1 MMKKGMISDR
11 VKKGPERAP
20 SRSILYATGVTRRS
34 MDRPHI
40 GVFTSFTDIIPGHI
54 GMRELERSIEKGV
67 HSGGGVSFLVGIP
80 GVCDGIVMGHE
91 GMRYSLPTREW
102 ISDLVEAVT
111 MGHAFDGIV
120 LLTNCDKI
128 SPGMLM
134 AAARL
139 DIPSIIVTAG
149 PMHSGMYKGQRRS
162 LVRDTFEAVG
172 HYQAGE
178 IDETE
183 LECMALEA
191 CPGPGSCQGMYTANT
206 MACVTEALGMSMPG
220 CATGLAGSGA
230 KRRLAFESGE
240 RIVEMIEE
248 GLIPSRILTKE
259 AFANAIAV
267 DMALGGS
274 TNTALHVPAV
284 GYEAGVKVDL
294 DLFDEISSRT
304 PHLAN
309 IRPGGE
315 HFMEDLEYAGGVPAV
330 MNRLLPLISGSMTVT
345 GVDILEIASSSE
357 VKDPEVIRSMDNPYH
372 SQGGIAVLRG
382 NLAPDG
388 SVVKQTAVADDMLV
402 FEGPARVFE
411 CEEDAMSAVMD
422 RQVKDGDVLVIR
434 NEGPRGGP
442 GMREMLS
449 VTSAIHGMGIKVALI
464 TDGRFSGGTRGPCI
478 GHISPESAAG
488 GPMALLMEGD
498 KITIDIPARRL
509 DVQLSDDE
517 LSGRKAS
524 WQQPEPRVKR
534 GILGRYS
541 RLVRSASTGAILE

>member
-20 SRSILYATGVTRRS
+20 SRSLLYATGVTRRS

-206 MACVTEALGMSMPG
+206 MACVTEALGMSMAG

>member
-1 MMKKGMISDR
+1 MSKTMKSDR

-20 SRSILYATGVTRRS
+20 SRALLYATGVTPAALN
-34 MDRPHI
+34 RPHI
-40 GVFTSFTDIIPGHI
+40 GVFTSFSDIIPGHI

-67 HSGGGVSFLVGIP
+67 HSGGGTSFLIGIP

-139 DIPSIIVTAG
+139 DIPAIVVTAG

-172 HYQAGE
+172 RYQAGA
-178 IDETE
+178 IDEDE
-183 LECMALEA
+183 LECMALAA
-191 CPGPGSCQGMYTANT
+191 CPGPGACQGMYTANT
-206 MACVTEALGMSMPG
+206 MACVTEALGMSLPF
-220 CATGLAGSGA
+220 CASAIAGFA
-230 KRRLAFESGE
+230 EKRRIAFESGE
-240 RIVEMIEE
+240 RVVQ
-248 GLIPSRILTKE
+248 LIREALTPSKILTMN
-259 AFANAIAV
+259 AFENAIAV

-274 TNTALHVPAV
+274 TNTALHLPAV
-284 GYEAGVKVDL
+284 AHEAQRKIDL
-294 DLFDEISSRT
+294 DMFDRISRQT
-304 PHLAN
+304 PHIAN

-315 HFMEDLEYAGGVPAV
+315 HFMEDLHYAGGVPAV
-330 MNRLLPLISGSMTVT
+330 LSRLVKQLKPSPTVSGE
-345 GVDILEIASSSE
+345 DIVHIAE
-357 VKDPEVIRSMDNPYH
+357 NAVVKDEAVIRSPDNPYH
-372 SQGGIAVLRG
+372 IQGGIAVLRG
-382 NLAPDG
+382 NIAPDG
-388 SVVKQTAVADDMLV
+388 SVVKQTAVTEEMLV

-411 CEEDAMSAVMD
+411 QEEDAMAAVME
-422 RQVKDGDVLVIR
+422 RKIKDGDVIVIR

-449 VTSAIHGMGIKVALI
+449 VTAAISGLGLKVCLI

-478 GHISPESAAG
+478 GHVSPEAAG
-488 GPMALLMEGD
+488 GGIIALIMDGD
-498 KITIDIPARRL
+498 RIRINIPDRELDLLVPEDEILARR
-509 DVQLSDDE
+509 S
-517 LSGRKAS
+517 A
-524 WQQPEPRVKR
+524 WTPPEPRVKR
-534 GILGRYS
+534 GILGRYA
-541 RLVRSASTGAILE
+541 RLVRSAATGAILDE

>member
-1 MMKKGMISDR
+1 MKKGMTSDR

-20 SRSILYATGVTRRS
+20 SRSLLYATGVTRRS

-330 MNRLLPLISGSMTVT
+330 MNRLLPLLSGSMTVT

-488 GPMALLMEGD
+488 GPMALIMEGD
-498 KITIDIPARRL
+498 VITIDIPARRL

-517 LSGRKAS
+517 LSERKAS

>member
-1 MMKKGMISDR
+1 MKKGMTSDR

-20 SRSILYATGVTRRS
+20 SRSLLYATGVTRRS

-330 MNRLLPLISGSMTVT
+330 MSRLLPLLSGSMTVT

-488 GPMALLMEGD
+488 GPMALIMEGD
-498 KITIDIPARRL
+498 VITIDIPARRL

>member
-1 MMKKGMISDR
+1 MTKKMTSDR

-20 SRSILYATGVTRRS
+20 SRSLLYATGVTRRS
-34 MDRPHI
+34 MDRPHV
-40 GVFTSFTDIIPGHI
+40 GVFTSFTDIIPGHT

-111 MGHAFDGIV
+111 MGHAFDAIV

-149 PMHSGMYKGQRRS
+149 PMHSGMYKGVRRS

-220 CATGLAGSGA
+220 CATGLAGGA
-230 KRRLAFESGE
+230 AKKRLAFESGE
-240 RIVEMIEE
+240 RIVEMIDE
-248 GLIPSRILTKE
+248 GLVPSRILTKE
-259 AFANAIAV
+259 AFVNAIAV

-274 TNTALHVPAV
+274 TNTALHVPAIA
-284 GYEAGVKVDL
+284 YEAGVEVDL

-330 MNRLLPLISGSMTVT
+330 MNRLLPLISGSMTVS
-345 GVDILEIASSSE
+345 GLDILKIASSTE

-411 CEEDAMSAVMD
+411 CEEEAMRAVMD
-422 RQVKDGDVLVIR
+422 RQVKDGDILVIR

-449 VTSAIHGMGIKVALI
+449 VTSAIHGMGLKVALI

-478 GHISPESAAG
+478 GHISPEAAAG
-488 GPMALLMEGD
+488 GPMALIMEGD
-498 KITIDIPARRL
+498 VITIDIPARKL
-509 DVQLSDDE
+509 DVRLSDDE
-517 LSGRKAS
+517 LSRRKAS

-541 RLVRSASTGAILE
+541 RLVGSASTGAILE

>member
-1 MMKKGMISDR
+1 MTKKMTSDR

-20 SRSILYATGVTRRS
+20 SRSLLYATGVTRRS
-34 MDRPHI
+34 MDRPHV
-40 GVFTSFTDIIPGHI
+40 GVFTSFTDIIPGHT

-67 HSGGGVSFLVGIP
+67 HSGGGVSFLVGMP

-149 PMHSGMYKGQRRS
+149 PMHSGMYKGVRRS

-220 CATGLAGSGA
+220 CATGLAGGA
-230 KRRLAFESGE
+230 AKKRLAFESGE
-240 RIVEMIEE
+240 RIVEMIDE
-248 GLIPSRILTKE
+248 GLVPSRILTKE
-259 AFANAIAV
+259 AFVNAIAV

-274 TNTALHVPAV
+274 TNTALHVPAIA
-284 GYEAGVKVDL
+284 YEAGVEVDL

-330 MNRLLPLISGSMTVT
+330 MNRLLPLISGSMTVS
-345 GVDILEIASSSE
+345 GLDILKIASSTE

-411 CEEDAMSAVMD
+411 CEEEAMRAVMD
-422 RQVKDGDVLVIR
+422 RQVKDGDILVIR

-449 VTSAIHGMGIKVALI
+449 VTSAIHGMGLKVALI

-478 GHISPESAAG
+478 GHISPEAAAG
-488 GPMALLMEGD
+488 GPMALIMEGD
-498 KITIDIPARRL
+498 VITIDIPARKL
-509 DVQLSDDE
+509 DVRLSDDE
-517 LSGRKAS
+517 LSRRKAS

-541 RLVRSASTGAILE
+541 RLVGSASTGAILE

>member
-20 SRSILYATGVTRRS
+20 SRSLLYATGVTRRS

-259 AFANAIAV
+259 AFAGQHQARRG
-267 DMALGGS
+267 ALHGGS
-274 TNTALHVPAV
+274 RVRRRRAGCYEPPFAADFRFHDSYRG
-284 GYEAGVKVDL
+284 GYFG
-294 DLFDEISSRT
+294 
-304 PHLAN
+304 
-309 IRPGGE
+309 
-315 HFMEDLEYAGGVPAV
+315 
-330 MNRLLPLISGSMTVT
+330 NR
-345 GVDILEIASSSE
+345 IL
-357 VKDPEVIRSMDNPYH
+357 IRS
-372 SQGGIAVLRG
+372 
-382 NLAPDG
+382 
-388 SVVKQTAVADDMLV
+388 K
-402 FEGPARVFE
+402 GP
-411 CEEDAMSAVMD
+411 
-422 RQVKDGDVLVIR
+422 
-434 NEGPRGGP
+434 
-442 GMREMLS
+442 
-449 VTSAIHGMGIKVALI
+449 
-464 TDGRFSGGTRGPCI
+464 
-478 GHISPESAAG
+478 
-488 GPMALLMEGD
+488 
-498 KITIDIPARRL
+498 
-509 DVQLSDDE
+509 
-517 LSGRKAS
+517 
-524 WQQPEPRVKR
+524 
-534 GILGRYS
+534 
-541 RLVRSASTGAILE
+541 

>member
-1 MMKKGMISDR
+1 
-11 VKKGPERAP
+11 
-20 SRSILYATGVTRRS
+20 
-34 MDRPHI
+34 
-40 GVFTSFTDIIPGHI
+40 
-54 GMRELERSIEKGV
+54 
-67 HSGGGVSFLVGIP
+67 
-80 GVCDGIVMGHE
+80 
-91 GMRYSLPTREW
+91 
-102 ISDLVEAVT
+102 
-111 MGHAFDGIV
+111 
-120 LLTNCDKI
+120 
-128 SPGMLM
+128 
-134 AAARL
+134 
-139 DIPSIIVTAG
+139 
-149 PMHSGMYKGQRRS
+149 
-162 LVRDTFEAVG
+162 
-172 HYQAGE
+172 
-178 IDETE
+178 
-183 LECMALEA
+183 
-191 CPGPGSCQGMYTANT
+191 
-206 MACVTEALGMSMPG
+206 
-220 CATGLAGSGA
+220 
-230 KRRLAFESGE
+230 
-240 RIVEMIEE
+240 
-248 GLIPSRILTKE
+248 
-259 AFANAIAV
+259 
-267 DMALGGS
+267 
-274 TNTALHVPAV
+274 
-284 GYEAGVKVDL
+284 
-294 DLFDEISSRT
+294 
-304 PHLAN
+304 
-309 IRPGGE
+309 
-315 HFMEDLEYAGGVPAV
+315 
-330 MNRLLPLISGSMTVT
+330 MTVT

>member
-20 SRSILYATGVTRRS
+20 SRSLLYATGVTRRS

>member
-1 MMKKGMISDR
+1 
-11 VKKGPERAP
+11 
-20 SRSILYATGVTRRS
+20 
-34 MDRPHI
+34 
-40 GVFTSFTDIIPGHI
+40 
-54 GMRELERSIEKGV
+54 
-67 HSGGGVSFLVGIP
+67 
-80 GVCDGIVMGHE
+80 
-91 GMRYSLPTREW
+91 
-102 ISDLVEAVT
+102 
-111 MGHAFDGIV
+111 
-120 LLTNCDKI
+120 
-128 SPGMLM
+128 
-134 AAARL
+134 
-139 DIPSIIVTAG
+139 
-149 PMHSGMYKGQRRS
+149 
-162 LVRDTFEAVG
+162 
-172 HYQAGE
+172 
-178 IDETE
+178 
-183 LECMALEA
+183 
-191 CPGPGSCQGMYTANT
+191 

-220 CATGLAGSGA
+220 CATGLAGSAA

-240 RIVEMIEE
+240 RIVEMIAEE
-248 GLIPSRILTKE
+248 LVPSRILTKE
-259 AFANAIAV
+259 AFDNAIAV

-284 GYEAGVKVDL
+284 AYEAGVKVDL

-330 MNRLLPLISGSMTVT
+330 LNRLLPLLSHSMTVA
-345 GVDILEIASSSE
+345 GQDIMEIASSSE
-357 VKDPEVIRSMDNPYH
+357 VKEPEVIRSMDNPYH

-411 CEEDAMSAVMD
+411 CEEDSMRAVMD

-449 VTSAIHGMGIKVALI
+449 VTSAIHGMGLKVALI

-478 GHISPESAAG
+478 GHISPEAAAG
-488 GPMALLMEGD
+488 GPMALLVEGD
-498 KITIDIPARRL
+498 VITINIPARKL

-517 LSGRKAS
+517 LSRRKAS
-524 WQQPEPRVKR
+524 WQQPELRVKR